1 MYGLPKSVRIELRG
15 KGNKF
20 GVLEGPGRPYII
32 MGPWDFEGDGLVVGI
47 KPIGPNVIS
56 DGFEMFK
63 WFPSGFDFV
72 ISFQWIRNWRFL
84 R

>member
-1 MYGLPKSVRIELRG
+1 
-15 KGNKF
+15 
-20 GVLEGPGRPYII
+20 
-32 MGPWDFEGDGLVVGI
+32 MGQWDFEGDGLVVGI

-72 ISFQWIRNWRFL
+72 ISFPVD
-84 R
+84 

>member
-1 MYGLPKSVRIELRG
+1 MYRLPKSVRIEFRE

-20 GVLEGPGRPYII
+20 GVLEGPGRPYIV
-32 MGPWDFEGDGLVVGI
+32 MGPRDFEGDGLVVGI

-63 WFPSGFDFV
+63 WFPSGFNFV
-72 ISFQWIRNWRFL
+72 KSFPVY
-84 R
+84 